1 MTQNVNENPAGAQSN
16 DNGASDNQQSNQSN
30 QQNTGPQTMSLDDA
44 TIERIAAAS
53 SRQAAQN
60 VQRNGS
66 QQQQQDA
73 GAQGNGSHS
82 GQSNDLLTAIQ
93 ALPEQIT
100 RSVKEA
106 LQPPSNNSG
115 GQQNSGAQSN
125 DNSGAQ
131 SNDSQQ
137 QTQTPAKKKS
147 FAEWWVGA

>member
-1 MTQNVNENPAGAQSN
+1 MTQNVNENPAGAQGN
-16 DNGASDNQQSNQSN
+16 DNGAQSNQN
-30 QQNTGPQTMSLDDA
+30 AGPQTMSLDDA

-60 VQRNGS
+60 VQHNGS
-66 QQQQQDA
+66 QQQQQDT

-115 GQQNSGAQSN
+115 GQQNAGAQGN

-131 SNDSQQ
+131 GNGSQQ
-137 QTQTPAKKKS
+137 ETHEPGKKKG
-147 FAEWWVGA
+147 FADWWFSS